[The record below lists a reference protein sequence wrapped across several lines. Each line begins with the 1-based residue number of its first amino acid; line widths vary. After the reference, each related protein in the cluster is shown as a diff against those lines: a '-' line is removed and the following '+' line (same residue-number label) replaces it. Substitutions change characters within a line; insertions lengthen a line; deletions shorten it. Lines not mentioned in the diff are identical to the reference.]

1 MTEIAAN
8 TVDVEVHVYES
19 PHKDSY
25 RWSVRP
31 DPDSPGTVN
40 LSHEELAFYDN
51 QTRCGYEKRALSLL
65 TRQSGK
71 KSSMPLIRFSA
82 KQFRRNNDQLYQR
95 CNPY

>member
-51 QTRCGYEKRALSLL
+51 QTRCGYEKKGVVPFDKAEWEKIKYAVD
-65 TRQSGK
+65 TV
-71 KSSMPLIRFSA
+71 FS
-82 KQFRRNNDQLYQR
+82 KTI
-95 CNPY
+95 